1 MWILFAL
8 PLFEELGALFLV
20 VDSPTHEGSRID
32 SKFGQTLGNLK
43 VGARMDLCT
52 MSHVFTKHELHN
64 GHYNRHDGGTWPPTH
79 VHGAHGHWNSFHEH
93 FNGRFQKDSIKVLV
107 QIKAL
112 NRIDTV
118 SWN

>member
-1 MWILFAL
+1 MGITIDMT
-8 PLFEELGALFLV
+8 EEPG
-20 VDSPTHEGSRID
+20 
-32 SKFGQTLGNLK
+32 
-43 VGARMDLCT
+43 
-52 MSHVFTKHELHN
+52 
-64 GHYNRHDGGTWPPTH
+64 PPTH
-79 VHGAHGHWNSFHEH
+79 VQGAHGHWNSFHEH